1 MKPQQGMKYRRFLA
15 MIAAST
21 AVMFVLMYFNTYAL
35 EHVLFSQTRFWMA
48 FVMGACMAV
57 IMLSFMLSMYADRRK
72 NLLIYGSSVVIFIV
86 ALYLVRSQ
94 RTVDGVSYM
103 KAMVPHHSIAIMT
116 SERANIRDP
125 RTQQLARAI
134 IEAQRREIAEMRYLI
149 AQIEEHGAREPESE
163 RVDEPA
169 TLTSVAMATEGVA
182 PDLLVP
188 QTISDEDLLDV
199 PAEAG
204 RCVFRFTRA
213 GRPVMVAGA
222 SAVLKLNGRLVALP
236 ATADG
241 RYEADSVRV
250 TLRPVE
256 TDLTPGEPFL
266 AELVLHRATANHEL
280 GYHGYSECDED
291 AI

>member
-1 MKPQQGMKYRRFLA
+1 MELPGMKYRRFLA

-21 AVMFVLMYFNTYAL
+21 AAMFVLMYFNTYAL

-94 RTVDGVSYM
+94 RTVNGVGYM

-236 ATADG
+236 AIGDG

-250 TLRPVE
+250 SLRPLE
-256 TDLTPGEPFL
+256 TDPGAGEPVL
-266 AELVLHRATANHEL
+266 AELVLHRASANHEL

-291 AI
+291 AA

>member
-1 MKPQQGMKYRRFLA
+1 MEQQGMKYRRFLA

-21 AVMFVLMYFNTYAL
+21 AAMFVLMYFNTYAL

-72 NLLIYGSSVVIFIV
+72 NLLIYGSSVIIFVV

-169 TLTSVAMATEGVA
+169 TLASVAAATEGVA

-188 QTISDEDLLDV
+188 QTITDEDLLNV

-204 RCVFRFTRA
+204 RCVFRFTRT
-213 GRPVMVAGA
+213 GRPVIVAGA

-250 TLRPVE
+250 TLRALD
-256 TDLTPGEPFL
+256 TDPAPGEPFL
-266 AELVLHRATANHEL
+266 AEFVLHRATANHEL

-291 AI
+291 AA

>member
-1 MKPQQGMKYRRFLA
+1 MEQQGMKYRRFLA
-15 MIAAST
+15 MIAVST
-21 AVMFVLMYFNTYAL
+21 AAMFVLMYFNTYAL

-57 IMLSFMLSMYADRRK
+57 IMLSFMLGMYADRRK
-72 NLLIYGSSVVIFIV
+72 NLLIYGSSVVIFVV

-188 QTISDEDLLDV
+188 QTITDEDLLNV

-213 GRPVMVAGA
+213 GLPVMVAGA
-222 SAVLKLNGRLVALP
+222 SAVVKLNGKLVALP
-236 ATADG
+236 AIGDG

-250 TLRPVE
+250 TLRPLE
-256 TDLTPGEPFL
+256 TDPGAGEPVL
-266 AELVLHRATANHEL
+266 AELVLHRARANHEL
-280 GYHGYSECDED
+280 GYHGYSECDEN
-291 AI
+291 AS